1 MKKWHILVIIFGIA
15 KICAQ
20 DIDIFKQYH
29 GRFSYT
35 AIGNT
40 LNPAENNLSTF
51 CEILPLSSADLNMP
65 SSQIIKEA
73 FIYWAGSGS
82 GDTSITLNGTDI
94 EADDTLNV
102 TYSDSF
108 NGDLTYFSCYKNIT
122 DLVINTGNGTYTV
135 ENLNIDAVLA
145 ENPGYCNNRTNFAGW
160 SIFIIYEE
168 DTLPLNQVNLFHGL
182 EIINRESQRIDI
194 TISNLNVIDNADAKI
209 GFLAW
214 EGDQALNFGESLI
227 FQGIALEDLPLNPR
241 DNAFNGTNTYTRS
254 STLYNM
260 DLDVYDIEDIIKIG
274 DTEATVTLTTGD
286 FNPENGVFSADLII
300 INNII
305 TVLNSQL
312 PDATPVIDNI
322 SIVCDSQ
329 EIIVEFTV
337 NNFNST
343 EVLPAGVPI
352 SFYANGT
359 FLGQSNT
366 TTALDIGESESGVIQ
381 LTVPNSILNDFELF
395 VVVDDDGTGNGT
407 IQETNES
414 NNEVSQSISLISAP
428 IVINIPV
435 VEACDEG
442 NNTSVFNLTE
452 IEGVITTEPNIIYTY
467 YETLEDLN
475 SFTNPISA
483 PNSYTN
489 ITYPQ
494 SVYVTL
500 NNGSCIE
507 FVELPLK
514 INNCFEEIEQEGISP
529 NDDGK
534 NDDFSPDQ
542 VYGIFENLEIKI
554 FNRNGTLVFVG
565 YNKNPWNGYSNRG
578 INSGNLLPVGTYYY
592 VLHLNDPN
600 YSKPVTGWIYLNY

>member
-1 MKKWHILVIIFGIA
+1 MKHWYILVIVFGIA

-20 DIDIFKQYH
+20 DIDVFKQYH

-40 LNPAENNLSTF
+40 LNPAENNINFF
-51 CEILPLSSADLNMP
+51 CNILDSSSADLNMP
-65 SSQIIKEA
+65 PSQVIKEA

-82 GDTSITLNGTDI
+82 GDTAITLNGTDI

-102 TYSDSF
+102 TFEDSF

-122 DLVINTGNGTYTV
+122 ELVTTIGNGTYTV
-135 ENLNIDAVLA
+135 ENLSIADVLA
-145 ENPGYCNNRTNFAGW
+145 TNPGYCSNRTNFAGW

-168 DTLPLNQVNLFHGL
+168 STLPLNQVNLFHGL
-182 EIINRESQRIDI
+182 EIINREKQRIDI
-194 TISNLNVIDNADAKI
+194 TISNLNVIDNEDAKV

-214 EGDQALNFGESLI
+214 EGDRSLNSGESLI

-241 DNAFNGTNTYTRS
+241 DNAFNGTNAYTRS

-260 DLDVYDIEDIIKIG
+260 DLDVYDIEDIINIG
-274 DTEATVTLTTGD
+274 DTEATITLTTGA
-286 FNPENGVFSADLII
+286 FNPRTGVFSADLII

-312 PDATPVIDNI
+312 PDAIPVIDNI
-322 SIVCDSQ
+322 SVVCDSR
-329 EIIVEFTV
+329 EIFVEYTV

-343 EVLPAGVPI
+343 EVLPAGVPVA
-352 SFYANGT
+352 FYVNET
-359 FLGQSNT
+359 LLGQSVTNT
-366 TTALDIGESESGVIQ
+366 LLDIGESESSIIQ
-381 LTVPNSILNDFELF
+381 LTIPDNIPNDFELL

-407 IQETNES
+407 VQETNES
-414 NNEVSQSISLISAP
+414 NNEVSQPVSLISAP

-452 IEGVITTEPNIIYTY
+452 IEGVIATDPNIIYTY

-475 SFTNPISA
+475 SFTNPIST
-483 PNSYTN
+483 PNDYTN
-489 ITYPQ
+489 TTYPQ

-500 NNGSCIE
+500 DNGSCIE

-514 INNCFEEIEQEGISP
+514 INNCFEEIEQEGVSP

-542 VYGIFENLEIKI
+542 VYDIFENLEIKI
-554 FNRNGTLVFVG
+554 FNRNGTLVFIG
-565 YNKNPWNGYSNRG
+565 HNENPWNGYSNRG